1 MENCEFS
8 KVRLTVLGQVLH
20 AHVIIAD
27 PEKTEA
33 LARLPPPGNVAEL
46 RISLGM
52 VNHLTKC
59 FRGITEKME
68 PLLEILQSD
77 ATWSSEEQYEK
88 AFRDVKADLSQC
100 KP

>member
-20 AHVIIAD
+20 AHGITAD

-33 LARLPPPGNVAEL
+33 LARMPPPGNVAEL
-46 RISLGM
+46 RRSLRM
-52 VNHLTKC
+52 VKHLTKYL
-59 FRGITEKME
+59 RGITEKME

-77 ATWSSEEQYEK
+77 ATWSSDQQHEK